1 MATVQCEMC
10 GKEVGRTKRF
20 LVERTV
26 LHIGPECERFGKA
39 LEPAAGG
46 MQDVRPGNVPLAMEM
61 RQKRLQSKDVFS
73 DESMQVELVPDFGP
87 RILSAREKKGWTRQ
101 DLGGKI
107 GEREA
112 SVHRMESGQL
122 RPTDVTAKKIQK
134 ELGINLYE
142 KVENQSTKSQGSA
155 AFTLGDILK
164 DAMKKKK

>member
-1 MATVQCEMC
+1 MC
-10 GKEVGRTKRF
+10 GREVGRTKRF

-26 LHIGPECERFGKA
+26 LQVGPECERFGKA

-61 RQKRLQSKDVFS
+61 RQKRNQSKDVFS
-73 DESMQVELVPDFGP
+73 DVSMQLELVPDFGAK
-87 RILSAREKKGWTRQ
+87 ILAAREKKGWTRQ
-101 DLGGKI
+101 DLGGRI

-112 SVHRMESGQL
+112 SIHRMESGQL

-134 ELGINLYE
+134 ELGIVLYE
-142 KVENQSTKSQGSA
+142 KVENTATKAQGTT

-164 DAMKKKK
+164 DAINKKKK